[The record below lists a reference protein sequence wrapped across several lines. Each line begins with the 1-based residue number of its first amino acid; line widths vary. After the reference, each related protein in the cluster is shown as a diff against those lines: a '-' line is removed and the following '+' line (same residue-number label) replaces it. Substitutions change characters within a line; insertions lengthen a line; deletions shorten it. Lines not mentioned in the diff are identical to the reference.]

1 VAVLT
6 PRELLEQVVTACQE
20 SPAVG
25 AYAVRTLTP
34 DVLSVRVFIVDDSF
48 IEVFH
53 NAATAKTAYAWVREA
68 LRVYGK
74 DNTRLGW
81 HEHPYASPSTHVPC
95 EPVTFAEFLR
105 DVERLSSLPADS

>member
-1 VAVLT
+1 MAVLT

-34 DVLSVRVFIVDDSF
+34 DVLSVRFFIVDGSF
-48 IEVFH
+48 IEVLH
-53 NAATAKTAYAWVREA
+53 KRGNGKAYALVREG

-74 DNTRLGW
+74 DNAGW
-81 HEHPYASPSTHVPC
+81 AGSSTPTPRRVPTC
-95 EPVTFAEFLR
+95 PV
-105 DVERLSSLPADS
+105 SQ

>member
-1 VAVLT
+1 MAVLT

-34 DVLSVRVFIVDDSF
+34 DVLSVRFFIVDGSF
-48 IEVFH
+48 IEVLH

-74 DNTRLGW
+74 DNAGW
-81 HEHPYASPSTHVPC
+81 AGSSTPTPRRVPTC
-95 EPVTFAEFLR
+95 PV
-105 DVERLSSLPADS
+105 SQ